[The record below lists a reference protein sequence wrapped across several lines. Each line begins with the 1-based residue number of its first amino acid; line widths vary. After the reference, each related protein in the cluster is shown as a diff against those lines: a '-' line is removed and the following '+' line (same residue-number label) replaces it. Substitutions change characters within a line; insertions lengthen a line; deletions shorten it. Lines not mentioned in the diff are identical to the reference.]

1 MSIETTK
8 SVRSG
13 AQNANDA
20 RVIQTTRRNV
30 QEIFRGPIDV
40 NTSYESFTG
49 TGGSYNSGYGAITQP
64 TLVISRNKDQSRESV
79 IEGAEDAG
87 ASYHEIVPFADSE
100 LMTTDHRFS
109 DEVFEMYQRGYHG
122 REIRQ
127 WVDQHGDVSIDRSN
141 CPYIAQMN
149 EDMSQYDLLIGSPGH
164 ECVERFN
171 IDRRII
177 YDDTH
182 PVEHDFE
189 QTYFDVSDTKT
200 RAELNEFLRN
210 AGQLEPENMQQLAG
224 DSVAQTRIG
233 FLRRKVDDDASPH
246 FIDDLSMALGGKFV
260 TAKTLKRLKV
270 FCGFTPDTQGPADSV
285 AGRRIWK
292 DVPKY
297 DDGATVDIDV
307 RGIHDNYALMNGADG
322 GENEGRYWW
331 VRLPDE
337 DQTVVI
343 TTATDNDP
351 VTKAYFEAIGANYEF
366 RTCATDEHRYW
377 RAQGLTVRQTSHY
390 QNARSGGNINADRT
404 PDLRAGIR
412 AAEGLD
418 HPVPTVDAKK
428 SLETWSDKDVED
440 SEYLIN
446 SARAP
451 SFNGFEDYNVG
462 LVAGPLYYGDEY
474 IEGLALFCDVD
485 ISVQHNN
492 SDDSCSHNGCDERRA
507 HCHDETGQYILDH
520 MMESS
525 IKQAVGRFGRDSDLD
540 EEITVYVDSAV
551 IPHELPTEDI
561 TDQMIEFSSG
571 EKAVLDV
578 IIQADDT
585 VATAEIAEE
594 TNLTKGYVRD
604 LTKKL
609 AEDEFIDRTRDGNS
623 LSKVHSR
630 DEPVDSAIVVR
641 MRNSTGAVPISEPVY
656 EDADDLGPQYP
667 EIERIVMTECTD
679 RASISDPPDR
689 I

>member
-1 MSIETTK
+1 MSTETTK

-13 AQNANDA
+13 ALNANYA

-30 QEIFRGPIDV
+30 QEFFRGPIDV

-49 TGGSYNSGYGAITQP
+49 TGGSYNAGYGAIAEP

-79 IEGAEDAG
+79 IEGAEAAG
-87 ASYHEIVPFADSE
+87 ASYHQIVPFADSV
-100 LMTTDHRFS
+100 LATTDHRYS
-109 DEVFEMYQRGYHG
+109 EEVRRLIDEGFHG
-122 REIRQ
+122 KEIRQ
-127 WVDQHGDVSIDRSN
+127 WISEQGGVDIDDSN
-141 CPYIAQMN
+141 CPYRAQIDADLD
-149 EDMSQYDLLIGSPGH
+149 EYDLLIGSPGH
-164 ECVERFN
+164 ENVERFR
-171 IDRRII
+171 IGRRTI

-182 PVEHDFE
+182 PVLHYMEKN
-189 QTYFDVSDTKT
+189 QFDISDSRT
-200 RAELNEFLRN
+200 RAEFNEFLK
-210 AGQLEPENMQQLAG
+210 AADQLGPNTMEQLAG
-224 DSVAQTRIG
+224 DSVAQTRVG
-233 FLRRKVDDDASPH
+233 FLRSKVDDEDSPH
-246 FIDDLSMALGGKFV
+246 FIDDVSMALDGEFV
-260 TAKTLKRLKV
+260 DAKTLERLKV
-270 FCGFTPDTQGPADSV
+270 YCGFTPDTQGPKDDE
-285 AGRRIWK
+285 AGQRIWEA
-292 DVPKY
+292 VPEY
-297 DDGATVDIDV
+297 DDGDTVDIDV
-307 RGIHDNYALMNGADG
+307 VETQGDYALMNG
-322 GENEGRYWW
+322 NEHNPNLYWW
-331 VRLPDE
+331 APIPDE
-337 DQTVVI
+337 DQTVII
-343 TTATDNDP
+343 TSATDIDP
-351 VTKAYFEAIGANYEF
+351 VTKAYFEMIGADYEF

-428 SLETWSDKDVED
+428 SIEKWSDKDVED

-474 IEGLALFCDVD
+474 IENLALFCDID

-492 SDDSCSHNGCDERRA
+492 SDDSCSHDGCDERRA

-525 IKQAVGRFGRDSDLD
+525 IKQAVGRFGRASDLG
-540 EEITVYVDSAV
+540 EEITVYVDSA
-551 IPHELPTEDI
+551 IISHELPAEDI
-561 TDQMIEFSSG
+561 TDQMVEFSSG

-578 IIQADDT
+578 IIHADGA
-585 VATAEIAEE
+585 VATAEIAKE
-594 TNLTKGYVRD
+594 TGLTKGHVRAV
-604 LTKKL
+604 TKKL
-609 AEDEFIDRTRDGNS
+609 AEDEFIDRKRDGDS

-630 DEPVDSAIVVR
+630 DDPVDSAIVVR

-656 EDADDLGPQYP
+656 EDAHDLGPQYP
-667 EIERIVMTECTD
+667 EIERIMTTESTD
-679 RASISDPPDR
+679 RPSISDPPDQ

>member
-1 MSIETTK
+1 MSTETK
-8 SVRSG
+8 KAVRSG

-30 QEIFRGPIDV
+30 EESFRQEIET

-49 TGGSYNSGYGAITQP
+49 TGGSYNSGYGAIFQP

-79 IEGAEDAG
+79 IEGAEDAE
-87 ASYHEIVPFADSE
+87 ASYHEIVPFADSV
-100 LMTTDHRFS
+100 LMTKDHRFS
-109 DEVFEMYQRGYHG
+109 KEVAEIYAKGYHG

-127 WVDQHGDVSIDRSN
+127 WVDQQGGVDIDQSN
-141 CPYIAQMN
+141 CPYIAQMD
-149 EDMSQYDLLIGSPGH
+149 EDMSDYDLLIGSPGH

-171 IDRRII
+171 IDRRVI

-189 QTYFDVSDTKT
+189 QTYFDVSAPKT

-210 AGQLEPENMQQLAG
+210 ADQLEPDNMQQLAG

-246 FIDDLSMALGGKFV
+246 FIDDLSMALNGAFV
-260 TAKTLKRLKV
+260 NGKTLKRLKV
-270 FCGFTPDTQGPADSV
+270 YCGFSPDTKGPADSV
-285 AGRRIWK
+285 VGRRIWY

-297 DDGATVDIDV
+297 DDGETVDIDV
-307 RGIHDNYALMNGADG
+307 REVYDNYALMNGADE

-337 DQTVVI
+337 DQTIVI

-351 VTKAYFEAIGANYEF
+351 VTKAYFEAIGADYEF
-366 RTCATDEHRYW
+366 RTCAIDEHRYW
-377 RAQGLTVRQTSHY
+377 RAQGLTVHQTSHY

-418 HPVPTVDAKK
+418 HDTPVVDAKK
-428 SLETWSDKDVED
+428 SIEKWSDEDVEE

-451 SFNGFEDYNVG
+451 SFNGFEDHNVG

-474 IEGLALFCDVD
+474 IESLALFCGVD
-485 ISVQHNN
+485 ITVEHNN
-492 SDDSCSHNGCDERRA
+492 SDDSCSHDGCSKKRA

-525 IKQAVGRFGRDSDLD
+525 IKQAVGRFGRNSDPG
-540 EEITVYVDSAV
+540 EEIRVYVDSAI
-551 IPHELPTEDI
+551 IPHEFPAEDI
-561 TDQMIEFSSG
+561 TNQMVEFSRG

-578 IIQADDT
+578 IIHADDT
-585 VATAEIAEE
+585 VTTAEIAEE
-594 TNLTKGYVRD
+594 TDLTKGHVRTV
-604 LTKKL
+604 TKKL
-609 AEDEFIDRTRDGNS
+609 AEDEFIGRKRDGDS

-630 DEPVDSAIVVR
+630 DDPVDSAIVVR

-667 EIERIVMTECTD
+667 EIERIVTTESTD
-679 RASISDPPDR
+679 RPSISDPPDR